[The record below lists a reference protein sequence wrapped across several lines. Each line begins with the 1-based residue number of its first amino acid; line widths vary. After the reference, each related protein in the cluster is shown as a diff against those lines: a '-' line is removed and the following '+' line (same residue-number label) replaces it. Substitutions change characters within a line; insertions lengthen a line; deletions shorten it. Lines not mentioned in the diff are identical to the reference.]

1 MNAET
6 PKNNPGPVE
15 PIELDVSPLVFEAPG
30 PGALLVSGGGMA
42 RLEFTRDGE
51 RWFPMGA
58 HYGLFPLA
66 AGDRM
71 RLTFVDPAPANVVF
85 VPM

>member
-1 MNAET
+1 MNAKT
-6 PKNNPGPVE
+6 PRSNPSPVE
-15 PIELDVSPLVFEAPG
+15 PVELDGSPVIFTAPSA
-30 PGALLVSGGGMA
+30 GALLVSGGGVA
-42 RLEFTRDGE
+42 ALAFSRDGE

-58 HYGLFPLA
+58 HYGLFPMA

-71 RLTFVDPAPANVVF
+71 RLTYVQPAPANVVF